1 MKKRD
6 NITTIL
12 DTSPYFSAVNL
23 CLHGVITPEEMATKV
38 KAWANGI
45 IKAVRAE
52 RRAILAELRKGE
64 DKKTKGAGK

>member
-1 MKKRD
+1 MKN
-6 NITTIL
+6 NIKTML

-52 RRAILAELRKGE
+52 RRAILAKLRRAQG
-64 DKKTKGAGK
+64 KKAKGAGK

>member
-1 MKKRD
+1 MKDRIK
-6 NITTIL
+6 TML

-38 KAWANGI
+38 KSWANGI

-52 RRAILAELRKGE
+52 RRGILAELRRAQG
-64 DKKTKGAGK
+64 KKAKGAGK

>member
-1 MKKRD
+1 MKN
-6 NITTIL
+6 NIKTML

-64 DKKTKGAGK
+64 GKKAKGETK

>member
-1 MKKRD
+1 MKDRIK
-6 NITTIL
+6 TML
-12 DTSPYFSAVNL
+12 DTAPYFSAINH

-52 RRAILAELRKGE
+52 RRAILADLRRAQGKKG
-64 DKKTKGAGK
+64 KGAGK

>member
-1 MKKRD
+1 MKDRIK
-6 NITTIL
+6 TML
-12 DTSPYFSAVNL
+12 DTTPYLGAVNQ
-23 CLHGVITPEEMATKV
+23 CLHGEITSAEMAAKV

-64 DKKTKGAGK
+64 GKKAKGVGK

>member
-1 MKKRD
+1 MKDRIK
-6 NITTIL
+6 TML
-12 DTSPYFSAVNL
+12 DTSPYFSAVNQ

-45 IKAVRAE
+45 IKAVRVE

-64 DKKTKGAGK
+64 GKKTKGAGK

>member
-6 NITTIL
+6 NITTML
-12 DTSPYFSAVNL
+12 DTAPYLGAVNQ
-23 CLHGVITPEEMATKV
+23 CLHGEITSAEMAAKV

-52 RRAILAELRKGE
+52 RRAILAKLRKGE
-64 DKKTKGAGK
+64 GKKGKGAGK